1 MGLSFQ
7 AILQQDVKQVF
18 LNPLELGETH
28 LVNGEPM
35 TIALDDVEN
44 IEREKKMKSH
54 MDGIYTKQVLFYV
67 ASADFGPLPKEGG
80 IIDLDG
86 QKYTVLDA
94 TDECGIYGITM
105 ESNRSHGGQ
114 GGRRA

>member
-1 MGLSFQ
+1 MGLSFKE
-7 AILQQDVKQVF
+7 ILQQDVKNVF
-18 LNPLELGETH
+18 LNPLEFGETH

-35 TIALDDVEN
+35 TISSDDIEN

-54 MDGIYTKQVLFYV
+54 MDGIFTRQVFFYV

-86 QKYTVLDA
+86 EKYTVVDA

-105 ESNRSHGGQ
+105 EANRSHVRGY
-114 GGRRA
+114 GR

>member
-1 MGLSFQ
+1 MGLSFKG
-7 AILQQDVKQVF
+7 ILAQDVKQVF
-18 LNPLELGETH
+18 LNPLEFAETH
-28 LVNGEPM
+28 LINGEPM
-35 TIALDDVEN
+35 TISFDDIEN
-44 IEREKKMKSH
+44 IEREKKMKTN
-54 MDGIYTKQVLFYV
+54 MDGIFTRQVFFYV

-105 ESNRSHGGQ
+105 EANKSHGG
-114 GGRRA
+114 RRV

>member
-1 MGLSFQ
+1 MGLGFKG
-7 AILQQDVKQVF
+7 ILAQDVKQVF
-18 LNPLELGETH
+18 LNPLEFAETH
-28 LVNGEPM
+28 LINGEPM
-35 TIALDDVEN
+35 TISFDDIEN
-44 IEREKKMKSH
+44 IEREKKMKSN
-54 MDGIYTKQVLFYV
+54 MDGIFTRQVFFYV

-105 ESNRSHGGQ
+105 EANRSHGG
-114 GGRRA
+114 RRV